1 MSESI
6 NPNHYK
12 KSIETYDAI
21 TSQLSPIDA
30 CIMDIGKADWYLN
43 KLIKYL
49 NDLKND
55 KSFIDRPNNV
65 AELFKDK

>member
-1 MSESI
+1 MRFGSKE
-6 NPNHYK
+6 NG
-12 KSIETYDAI
+12 TV
-21 TSQLSPIDA
+21 DA
-30 CIMDIGKADWYLN
+30 CLTDISKAEWYTN